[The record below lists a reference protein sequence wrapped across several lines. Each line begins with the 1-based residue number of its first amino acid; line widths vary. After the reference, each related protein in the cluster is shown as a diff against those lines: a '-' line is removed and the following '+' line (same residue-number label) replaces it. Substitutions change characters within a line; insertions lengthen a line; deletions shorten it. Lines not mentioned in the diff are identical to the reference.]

1 MSHSALKQ
9 KFSALFGF
17 TLILALGMGAG
28 TSAKSVAKAD
38 FSKQVYR
45 LQSGDQIE
53 IIVWGYSNLSRKT
66 KVREDGTF
74 SFPMGGNILAAGHSL
89 REIEEEIQ
97 ARLSRP
103 GAPSEAPP
111 MRDFPELAAGAA
123 RNLSEEK
130 PKGSQHPKTSRVVS
144 AAEVASDTYRLRPG
158 DQLDISVWGQDDL
171 DQKVQVSED
180 GTFSFPLIGSV
191 NAAGRSLGEVVKEI
205 QERLDRDYI
214 VSPYVTARLIEAK
227 FSILGE
233 AAQPGSYP
241 IEGAVDLLT
250 AISQAGGTTENAS
263 SDIEIIRERGKQEK
277 IAIQAN
283 LERILKGQD
292 PVIDIFPRDTLY
304 VKGSPAES
312 SEVSIKLIEA
322 KFSVLG
328 EVKRPGTYPL
338 EGTVDLLTAMSLAG
352 GINQFGSSTV
362 ELIRQEADTRTRV
375 RVNLDRILVGK
386 DPNFEIFPHDVIY
399 VRRRLF

>member
-1 MSHSALKQ
+1 MSHLALKR
-9 KFSALFGF
+9 KFSRKAVIARARNDVRRGF
-17 TLILALGMGAG
+17 LLALILVLGTGAG
-28 TSAKSVAKAD
+28 TKPVTKEGP
-38 FSKQVYR
+38 SKQAYR
-45 LQSGDQIE
+45 LQSGDQLE
-53 IIVWGYSNLSRKT
+53 IIIWGYSNLSRKT
-66 KVREDGTF
+66 QVREDGTF
-74 SFPMGGNILAAGHSL
+74 SFPMGGSVLAAGHSL

-103 GAPSEAPP
+103 GLP
-111 MRDFPELAAGAA
+111 
-123 RNLSEEK
+123 SEEK
-130 PKGSQHPKTSRVVS
+130 PKGSQPPKTSRVVS
-144 AAEVASDTYRLRPG
+144 AAEVAPDTYRLRPG

-171 DQKVQVSED
+171 NQKVQVNED

-191 NAAGRSLGEVVKEI
+191 HTSGRSLGEVVKEI

-214 VSPYVTARLIEAK
+214 VNPYVTARLIEAK

-263 SDIEIIRERGKQEK
+263 SDIEIIRERGKEK

-292 PVIDIFPRDTLY
+292 PVIDIFPRDTIY

-312 SEVSIKLIEA
+312 GEVSIHLIEA

-362 ELIRQEADTRTRV
+362 ELIRQEGDRRTRV

-386 DPNFEIFPHDVIY
+386 EPNFEIFPRDVIY